1 MDIRN
6 IVIFSLILLIAG
18 PTAAAD
24 APLGRL
30 VKEQQSNDNAA
41 FKDRKIEQKDVFS
54 DAVTKKEIDSTF
66 PQETPCFQIDEVVL
80 GKDFLDDRGL
90 NKIKKQVAGKCLGM
104 NGLKKAAVL
113 FQDYYINAGYITT
126 RVEIPSQDLLTKKL
140 NLTVMPGKISEIII
154 VDNDISKWVLPF
166 SEGDILNIRDVEQGL
181 ENIQRTPG
189 VDVKINI
196 VPGQK
201 NGTSNLVINTQ
212 RKTTWSVR
220 ASYNNYG
227 DDSTG
232 NQLIGG
238 VGYLYNATRLSDLFY
253 LAGTGS
259 QTGGYK
265 NVSAYYSVPFGYT
278 DLSLFY
284 SKSKSTQGI
293 DVGAYTFDYV
303 GETEYFSL
311 KSNRMLYRN
320 VNSKLSASAE
330 LIRRKYDYTLGGTEL
345 VLQKRDMGNIR
356 LGLNYKRNFT
366 GAALDSTLTWQRFT
380 KAFGGTDTPDMRT
393 GTVSKKS
400 QIVNLNVN
408 YVKWLTMLPVNAYYE
423 LNFGAQ
429 YSPDNLTL
437 QDQFTIGDRWSVR
450 GFQNSDGIYG
460 NKGFFIQNTLNVVT
474 RFDGITPYVGTDYGQ
489 IIGTLPSQDLSGKN
503 IIGGILGVKGVIK
516 AVEYDAS
523 LSAPLLYP
531 DDLDVDK
538 YKLNFNFAYQI

>member
-1 MDIRN
+1 M
-6 IVIFSLILLIAG
+6 
-18 PTAAAD
+18 
-24 APLGRL
+24 
-30 VKEQQSNDNAA
+30 
-41 FKDRKIEQKDVFS
+41 
-54 DAVTKKEIDSTF
+54 
-66 PQETPCFQIDEVVL
+66 
-80 GKDFLDDRGL
+80 
-90 NKIKKQVAGKCLGM
+90 
-104 NGLKKAAVL
+104 
-113 FQDYYINAGYITT
+113 
-126 RVEIPSQDLLTKKL
+126 
-140 NLTVMPGKISEIII
+140 
-154 VDNDISKWVLPF
+154 
-166 SEGDILNIRDVEQGL
+166 
-181 ENIQRTPG
+181 
-189 VDVKINI
+189 
-196 VPGQK
+196 
-201 NGTSNLVINTQ
+201 
-212 RKTTWSVR
+212 
-220 ASYNNYG
+220 
-227 DDSTG
+227 
-232 NQLIGG
+232 
-238 VGYLYNATRLSDLFY
+238 GYLYNVTSLSDVFY

-265 NVSAYYSVPFGYT
+265 NASAYYSVPFGYT
-278 DLSLFY
+278 DLSFFY

-293 DVGAYTFDYV
+293 DVGIYTFDYV

-311 KSNRMLYRN
+311 KGNRMLYRN

-380 KAFGGTDTPDMRT
+380 RAFGGTDTPDMRT

-408 YVKWLTMLPVNAYYE
+408 YVKWLTMLPANAYYE

-474 RFDGITPYVGTDYGQ
+474 GFDGITPYVGTDYGQ
-489 IIGTLPSQDLSGKN
+489 IIGKLPSQDLSGKR
-503 IIGGILGVKGVIK
+503 IMGGVLGVKGAVK

-523 LSAPLLYP
+523 LSTPFLYP
-531 DDLDVDK
+531 DDFDVDK
-538 YKLNFNFAYQI
+538 YKLNFNFSYQI

>member
-1 MDIRN
+1 MDIRKR
-6 IVIFSLILLIAG
+6 VIFSLILLIAG

-30 VKEQQSNDNAA
+30 VKEQQSNDNTA

-54 DAVTKKEIDSTF
+54 DAVTKKSIDSTF
-66 PQETPCFQIDEVVL
+66 PQETPCFQIDEL
-80 GKDFLDDRGL
+80 ELNNDFLDDRGL
-90 NKIKKQVAGKCLGM
+90 KKIKKQVAGKCLGM

-113 FQDYYINAGYITT
+113 FQDYYINAGFITT

-140 NLTVMPGKISEIII
+140 KLAVIPGRISEIVI

-181 ENIQRTPG
+181 ENIQRTPD

-196 VPGQK
+196 VPGPQ

-212 RKTTWSVR
+212 RKKIWSTRV
-220 ASYNNYG
+220 SYNNYG

-238 VGYLYNATRLSDLFY
+238 VGYLYNVTSLSDVFY
-253 LAGTGS
+253 MAGTGS

-265 NVSAYYSVPFGYT
+265 NASAYYSVPFGYT
-278 DLSLFY
+278 DISFFY
-284 SKSKSTQGI
+284 SKSKSSQGI

-380 KAFGGTDTPDMRT
+380 RAFGGTDTPDMRT

-474 RFDGITPYVGTDYGQ
+474 GSNGITPYVGTDYGQ
-489 IIGTLPSQDLSGKN
+489 IIGTLPSQDLSGKKV
-503 IIGGILGVKGVIK
+503 IGGILGIKGVIK

-523 LSAPLLYP
+523 LSSPLLYP

>member
-181 ENIQRTPG
+181 ENIQRTPD

-265 NVSAYYSVPFGYT
+265 NASAYYSVPFGYT

-474 RFDGITPYVGTDYGQ
+474 GFDGITPYVGTDYGQ
-489 IIGTLPSQDLSGKN
+489 IIGTLPSQDLSGKK